1 MAENLLS
8 KIKASYPE
16 LKKKDILKVLDFL
29 GYKKN
34 EAVCC
39 NDIPIYLMFFYL
51 PERVKKHFEEREK
64 EIRKETLCGNRFV

>member
-1 MAENLLS
+1 MAENLLL
-8 KIKASYPE
+8 KIKESYPE

-64 EIRKETLCGNRFV
+64 ELKSRVYECSRYV